1 MIAELNEP
9 VRLDRDFV
17 QDPHGLYRRLRTEA
31 PAHPVVMW
39 GGVRAWLVTRYAEA
53 RALLNEPRL
62 SKDQA
67 RAVAHFSPGTDGS
80 HASSLNVN
88 MLLKDPPDHTRLRR
102 LVSKAFTARAVE
114 QLRPKIERITDEL
127 LDDIEAR
134 AGEGPV
140 DLMEFFGAPLPMRVI
155 GELLGV
161 AWADR
166 EKFRTAVDPVLTKT
180 DPDELRTAMGTL
192 TTLLSTLI
200 AGKREGPADDLL
212 TALVQVSDSGDQ
224 LSEDELLATAYLL
237 ILAGYE
243 TTVNLICNGILALLE
258 NPSQLALL
266 RANPSRFPD
275 AVEEF
280 LRFESPLNIATVRFT
295 TVPIEVGDVDIPAD
309 ELVMIALLAANH
321 DSGQFDQ
328 PDQLDIARTP
338 NAHLAFGHGIHYCIG
353 APLARLEA
361 EIALSCLLA
370 RFENISLDNTVTL
383 QYRNS
388 TLMRGLKTLPVRLG

>member
-1 MIAELNEP
+1 M
-9 VRLDRDFV
+9 
-17 QDPHGLYRRLRTEA
+17 
-31 PAHPVVMW
+31 
-39 GGVRAWLVTRYAEA
+39 
-53 RALLNEPRL
+53 
-62 SKDQA
+62 
-67 RAVAHFSPGTDGS
+67 
-80 HASSLNVN
+80 
-88 MLLKDPPDHTRLRR
+88 
-102 LVSKAFTARAVE
+102 
-114 QLRPKIERITDEL
+114 
-127 LDDIEAR
+127 
-134 AGEGPV
+134 
-140 DLMEFFGAPLPMRVI
+140 
-155 GELLGV
+155 
-161 AWADR
+161 
-166 EKFRTAVDPVLTKT
+166 
-180 DPDELRTAMGTL
+180 
-192 TTLLSTLI
+192 
-200 AGKREGPADDLL
+200 
-212 TALVQVSDSGDQ
+212 
-224 LSEDELLATAYLL
+224 
-237 ILAGYE
+237 
-243 TTVNLICNGILALLE
+243 NLICNGILALLE

-361 EIALSCLLA
+361 EIALGCLLA